1 MEDKQKKLDACF
13 DLFNL
18 DERASQRELEIAYEV
33 LTKDKKDTQ
42 LRVYRLA
49 FEFLMTNFYKA
60 VDVKTE
66 VETDI
71 PTQEDLDLEAK
82 VCLKTA
88 PTPVRDAIKF
98 ANNEGISLNEACTL
112 AWATQNI
119 NLPMLFQNICTNCHK
134 FFGIKWWT
142 KTDILTIIK
151 NCVMNPLEY
160 RTCTFELSA
169 ESMLSTDEA
178 RIFVKS
184 LQELYQEDTYLCPR
198 FDVKNTA
205 RGSMGF
211 VIVERDLREHLV
223 NMLQTKAIQAYM
235 TLNLVTPEE

>member
-1 MEDKQKKLDACF
+1 MDKQTKIDECFKLFKLDS
-13 DLFNL
+13 
-18 DERASQRELEIAYEV
+18 RASQKELELAYEV
-33 LTKDKKDTQ
+33 LTKGKNDVQ
-42 LRVYRLA
+42 LRAYRLA
-49 FEFLMTNFYKA
+49 FEFLMTDFYKA
-60 VDVKTE
+60 VDVKTD
-66 VETDI
+66 TDT
-71 PTQEDLDLEAK
+71 PQSQPQENLDTEAK
-82 VCLKTA
+82 VCIQTA
-88 PTPVRDAIKF
+88 PTPVRDAIKY

-119 NLPMLFQNICTNCHK
+119 NLPMLFQNICTNCHE

-142 KTDILTIIK
+142 KNDILTIIK

-169 ESMLSTDEA
+169 ESLLSTDEA
-178 RIFVKS
+178 RVFVKS

-198 FDVKNTA
+198 FDVKDTA

-211 VIVERDLREHLV
+211 VIVERDLRGHLV
-223 NMLQTKAIQAYM
+223 NMLHTKALQAYM